1 MKKLVLLL
9 AMGILGISTLMAQ
22 SATDKIFDKYNGK
35 EGFTVVNMTSAM
47 FNMIAKMDTTES
59 GKEMGEMARSIDRI
73 RILAMDT
80 VMSGV
85 NLYSEVMDIL
95 PKNDYVEL
103 MSVKENDMDVT
114 FMINEKNG
122 QVAELL
128 MVVGGSKEDNAI
140 ISITGDID
148 LAKMGTMAKS
158 MNIKGMEQLEHLEK
172 KHHDHK

>member
-22 SATDKIFDKYNGK
+22 SAADKIFDKYNGK
-35 EGFTVVNMTSAM
+35 DGFTVVTMNSAM
-47 FNMIAKMDTTES
+47 FDMIAKMDTSDS
-59 GKEMGEMARSIDRI
+59 GREMAEMARSIDRI

-80 VMSGV
+80 AMGGT
-85 NLYSEVMDIL
+85 NLYTEVMDVL

-114 FMINEKNG
+114 FMIKEKNG

-148 LAKMGTMAKS
+148 LAKMGSMARG
-158 MNIKGMEQLEHLEK
+158 MNIKGMEQLEHLGK
-172 KHHDHK
+172 KHQDHK

>member
-1 MKKLVLLL
+1 MKKLILLL
-9 AMGILGISTLMAQ
+9 AMGIFGISSLMAQ
-22 SATDKIFDKYNGK
+22 SAADKIFDKYNGK
-35 EGFTVVNMTSAM
+35 DGFTVVTMNSAM
-47 FNMIAKMDTTES
+47 FDMIAKMDTTES
-59 GKEMGEMARSIDRI
+59 GKEMAEMARSIDRI
-73 RILAMDT
+73 RILAADT

-85 NLYSEVMDIL
+85 NLFTEVMDVL

-114 FMINEKNG
+114 FMINEKDG

-148 LAKMGTMAKS
+148 LAKMGSMAKS
-158 MNIKGMEQLEHLEK
+158 MNIKGMEQLEHLGK